1 MTRVYGASQWQG
13 WSEIQ
18 FSPFLVMLFL
28 KHLNLLTH
36 HCLLA
41 LDSPAYF
48 FMIPFMCQAPGR
60 EVKITVSA
68 PQKFPVSEQ
77 GDLEQALWA
86 AGDQRQL
93 GVIKV
98 DVLF

>member
-1 MTRVYGASQWQG
+1 
-13 WSEIQ
+13 
-18 FSPFLVMLFL
+18 
-28 KHLNLLTH
+28 
-36 HCLLA
+36 
-41 LDSPAYF
+41 
-48 FMIPFMCQAPGR
+48 MIPFMCQAPGR